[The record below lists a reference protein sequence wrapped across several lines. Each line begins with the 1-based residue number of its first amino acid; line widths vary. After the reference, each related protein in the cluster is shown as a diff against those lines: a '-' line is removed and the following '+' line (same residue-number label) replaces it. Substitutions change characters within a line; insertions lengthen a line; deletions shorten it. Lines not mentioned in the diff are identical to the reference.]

1 MSAIALD
8 WVGADR
14 GGSRAAMPSAS
25 PDPTRFHQAGLPHV
39 STHQA
44 SDIQASNMQ
53 ARSNQAGANQAGP
66 NQASSNQASGLHDM
80 FNASTGFGGPET
92 RIFSGSAPAGAGP
105 GGSVAHQAVN
115 LGDAAPRRRCHAI
128 AVAGGKGGVG
138 KTTVAV
144 NLGMT
149 LAMNGHDVMLLDAD
163 MGLANVDVLLGLAP
177 SRHLGHLLD
186 GSATLEELI
195 LDAPHGLKVIP
206 GGSGAR
212 RLAQLGNGEH
222 AAVIRAFDELPVP
235 PDYLLVDTAA
245 GLSDNVAMFAAAAD
259 DVVLVVCDEPA
270 SLTDAYALIKVLS
283 RDFGVRRFRFVAN
296 MVRNLGEARALH
308 QKLAR
313 VSDRFLDVV
322 LDFFG
327 MVPQDERLRQAIRR
341 QNAVV
346 DLWPAARSSQ
356 AFKQMANAVDT
367 WEEPARAGLDR
378 IAFFGGQAVTASGW

>member
-1 MSAIALD
+1 MSGTL
-8 WVGADR
+8 
-14 GGSRAAMPSAS
+14 AM
-25 PDPTRFHQAGLPHV
+25 
-39 STHQA
+39 
-44 SDIQASNMQ
+44 
-53 ARSNQAGANQAGP
+53 NQAW
-66 NQASSNQASGLHDM
+66 GLKDM
-80 FNASTGFGGPET
+80 FNAITGD
-92 RIFSGSAPAGAGP
+92 RNDAPPAP
-105 GGSVAHQAVN
+105 HRPHQAVQ
-115 LGDAAPRRRCHAI
+115 LAVPRRRCRAI

-144 NLGMT
+144 NLGMS
-149 LAMNGHDVMLLDAD
+149 LAMAGRDVMLLDAD

-186 GSATLEELI
+186 GSATLEELV
-195 LDAPHGLKVIP
+195 LEAPHGLKVIP

-222 AAVIRAFDELPVP
+222 AAVIRAFDELPKP

-259 DVVLVVCDEPA
+259 DVILVVCDEPA
-270 SLTDAYALIKVLS
+270 SITDAYALVKVLS
-283 RDFGVRRFRFVAN
+283 RDFGVRRFRMVAN
-296 MVRNLGEARALH
+296 LVRNLGEARALH
-308 QKLAR
+308 QKLAK

-322 LDFFG
+322 LDFLG

-356 AFKQMANAVDT
+356 AFKQLAGAVDN

-378 IAFFGGQAVTASGW
+378 IAFFGGQAVPAAGW

>member
-1 MSAIALD
+1 MSGIL
-8 WVGADR
+8 
-14 GGSRAAMPSAS
+14 AM
-25 PDPTRFHQAGLPHV
+25 
-39 STHQA
+39 
-44 SDIQASNMQ
+44 
-53 ARSNQAGANQAGP
+53 NQAW
-66 NQASSNQASGLHDM
+66 GLKDM
-80 FNASTGFGGPET
+80 FNAITGE
-92 RIFSGSAPAGAGP
+92 RDAAPAAP
-105 GGSVAHQAVN
+105 HRPHQATN
-115 LGDAAPRRRCHAI
+115 AGAPRRRCRAI

-144 NLGMT
+144 NLGMS
-149 LAMNGHDVMLLDAD
+149 LAMAGREVMLLDAD

-186 GSATLEELI
+186 GTATLEELL

-222 AAVIRAFDELPVP
+222 AAVIRAFDELPRP

-308 QKLAR
+308 QKLAK

-327 MVPQDERLRQAIRR
+327 FVPQDERLKQAIRR

-346 DLWPAARSSQ
+346 DMWPAARSSQ
-356 AFKQMANAVDT
+356 AFKQLAGAVDN

>member
-1 MSAIALD
+1 M
-8 WVGADR
+8 
-14 GGSRAAMPSAS
+14 
-25 PDPTRFHQAGLPHV
+25 
-39 STHQA
+39 
-44 SDIQASNMQ
+44 
-53 ARSNQAGANQAGP
+53 NQAW
-66 NQASSNQASGLHDM
+66 GLKDM
-80 FNASTGFGGPET
+80 FNAITGE
-92 RIFSGSAPAGAGP
+92 RNDAPPAP
-105 GGSVAHQAVN
+105 QRPHQAVT
-115 LGDAAPRRRCHAI
+115 LGAPRRRCRAI

-149 LAMNGHDVMLLDAD
+149 LAMTGRHVMLLDAD

-195 LDAPHGLKVIP
+195 LEAPHGLKVIP

>member
-1 MSAIALD
+1 MSGIL
-8 WVGADR
+8 
-14 GGSRAAMPSAS
+14 AM
-25 PDPTRFHQAGLPHV
+25 
-39 STHQA
+39 
-44 SDIQASNMQ
+44 
-53 ARSNQAGANQAGP
+53 NQAW
-66 NQASSNQASGLHDM
+66 GLKDM
-80 FNASTGFGGPET
+80 FNAITGD
-92 RIFSGSAPAGAGP
+92 RNDAPPAP
-105 GGSVAHQAVN
+105 HRPHQAVQ
-115 LGDAAPRRRCHAI
+115 LGAPRRRCRAI

-144 NLGMT
+144 NLGMS
-149 LAMNGHDVMLLDAD
+149 LAMAGRDVMLLDAD

-186 GSATLEELI
+186 GSATLEELV
-195 LDAPHGLKVIP
+195 LEAPHGLKVIP

-222 AAVIRAFDELPVP
+222 AAVIRAFDELPRP

-259 DVVLVVCDEPA
+259 DVILVVCDEPA

-283 RDFGVRRFRFVAN
+283 RDFGVRRFRMVAN
-296 MVRNLGEARALH
+296 LVRNLGEARALH
-308 QKLAR
+308 QKLAK

-322 LDFFG
+322 LDFLG
-327 MVPQDERLRQAIRR
+327 MVPQDERLKQAIRR

-356 AFKQMANAVDT
+356 AFKQLAGAVDN

-378 IAFFGGQAVTASGW
+378 IAFFGGQAVPAAGW